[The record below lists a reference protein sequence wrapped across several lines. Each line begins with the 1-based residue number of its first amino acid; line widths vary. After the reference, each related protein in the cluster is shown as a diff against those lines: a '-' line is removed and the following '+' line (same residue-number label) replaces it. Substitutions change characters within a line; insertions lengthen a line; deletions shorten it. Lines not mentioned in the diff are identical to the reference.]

1 MKSRKNTALNLNT
14 ASLPDLIFS
23 VLFFFILIT
32 HMREAWVNVEYS
44 MPQGTELTRLTRKQD
59 ISHIYIGR
67 PKAANE
73 QGGFSIQINDRDAS
87 VAEVEQFIRAD
98 MANSTASEGDYTI
111 SLRADSHTP
120 MAIVAEV
127 KRQLRR
133 AGAFRICYAADD
145 EAARD
150 GRKSTE

>member
-32 HMREAWVNVEYS
+32 HMREAWVTVEYN
-44 MPQGTELTRLTRKQD
+44 MPQGAELTRLTRKQD

-67 PKAANE
+67 AKTSSSHTGYN
-73 QGGFSIQINDRDAS
+73 IQINDREAS
-87 VAEVEQFIRAD
+87 VAEVEQFISND
-98 MANSTASEGDYTI
+98 MANSAADEEHYTI
-111 SLRADSHTP
+111 SLRADRHTP

-133 AGAFRICYAADD
+133 AGAFKICYAADD
-145 EAARD
+145 ITPRH
-150 GRKSTE
+150 GHKTTE